1 MQSSSPPPCTV
12 VLSPCAACKILRRRC
27 VDKCILAPYFPPTDP
42 FKFAA
47 VHRIYGAGNVIKFL
61 QELPEGQRADAA
73 SSLVYEANARIRDP
87 IYGCTGSIFQ
97 LQNKV
102 RELHAQLAVAK
113 AEVHKMQQ
121 LQHPNLLA
129 LPRSQFQEQQ
139 NYCIFTQLQNF
150 PFPDFTSHL
159 PHL

>member
-1 MQSSSPPPCTV
+1 M
-12 VLSPCAACKILRRRC
+12 
-27 VDKCILAPYFPPTDP
+27 
-42 FKFAA
+42 
-47 VHRIYGAGNVIKFL
+47 
-61 QELPEGQRADAA
+61 PEGQRADAA